1 MLPSNSAK
9 SAQKNLTRKKIII
22 GLAERTS
29 LLLAVKCGGAGE
41 KKVKISLDVSLESM

>member
-1 MLPSNSAK
+1 MLPYNSAK

-22 GLAERTS
+22 GPAELTS
-29 LLLAVKCGGAGE
+29 LLLAVKCGGAAE